1 MNNFTEGD
9 VFHERYKLLKYLG
22 GGELSEVWRVQDQLA
37 DIEVALKIYVRVGEV
52 GIRQFIKDFT
62 LTESLNHAYILKP
75 HHVDVCDRRPYLIL
89 KFCTKGSVSNKI
101 DETHEEYKPFD
112 EKEVA
117 TFMSQ
122 IGGALSYLHQ
132 NDILHRD
139 VKPDNILLADNGEY
153 LLTDFGI
160 SKKVKTTLT
169 KATSSTQVVS
179 FSRPY
184 APPEI
189 LTGSEDPKKDVF
201 SLGVTMYELLTE
213 DLPFDGNGGTV
224 LLMGGHIPDLPSKFS
239 PELNAI
245 IRQCMN
251 KEINLR
257 PSAQDLENY
266 GNTFLK
272 TGKWPA
278 LKTST
283 DNTKQ
288 KEISPKPAKPPK
300 SEGPSAMQQ
309 LGTTVSQKLSESS
322 KVIGSAVNKGV
333 ATSNEFLKNVSSNSD
348 KIWPK
353 HKLPILIGSGIVAL
367 IIIGI
372 LVFGGKSD
380 KPVVI
385 EVPKI
390 DSLQT
395 SVPTPSET
403 PAQTATDS
411 SPQQKYDSLM
421 AQAEMSFSLKDY
433 KNTMKLTSE
442 AWEAKN
448 DDAAKQLYEKAKKA
462 SNGETESVPDNKA
475 YLERANT
482 DMQNGSYKTA
492 LIFFKMACGNRPNRE
507 CKAKIEDCLSKM
519 NIKCL
524 ELLQQGKDAV
534 NSNKSKAMD
543 LFRQAKDL
551 SEAGDF
557 SVPQFNETYQ
567 YYLKRADRLYDNEEF
582 QDAKQWYQIAQSLN
596 NTSEVQQK
604 IQQCNK

>member
-9 VFHERYKLLKYLG
+9 IFHERYKLLKYLG

-62 LTESLNHAYILKP
+62 LTESLNHPYILKP

-101 DETHEEYKPFD
+101 DEGNEEYKPFD
-112 EKEVA
+112 EKDVA

-122 IGGALSYLHQ
+122 IGGALNYLHQ
-132 NDILHRD
+132 NQILHRD
-139 VKPDNILLADNGEY
+139 VKPDNILLGDNGEY

-160 SKKVKTTLT
+160 SKKAKTTLT

-189 LTGSEDPKKDVF
+189 LTGSEDPKKDIF

-224 LLMGGHIPDLPSKFS
+224 LLMGGHIPDLPSKFT

-245 IRQCMN
+245 IRQCMA

-257 PSAQDLENY
+257 PTSQDLEIY

-272 TGKWPA
+272 TSKWPI
-278 LKTST
+278 LKTSNT
-283 DNTKQ
+283 STKQ
-288 KEISPKPAKPPK
+288 KITGLKAIK
-300 SEGPSAMQQ
+300 SDGPSVIQQ
-309 LGTTVSQKLSESS
+309 FGNILSERS
-322 KVIGSAVNKGV
+322 KALVGTINKV
-333 ATSNEFLKNVSSNSD
+333 VETSNNFLKNITSNSD
-348 KIWPK
+348 KIWSQYK
-353 HKLPILIGSGIVAL
+353 TPILVSFGIVV
-367 IIIGI
+367 IITTSI
-372 LVFGGKSD
+372 LVFSKKNE
-380 KPVVI
+380 KPVV
-385 EVPKI
+385 VDAPKV
-390 DSLQT
+390 DTLQV
-395 SVPTPSET
+395 SIPTPREAPTEISLN
-403 PAQTATDS
+403 
-411 SPQQKYDSLM
+411 PQQKYDSLM

-433 KNTMKLTSE
+433 KNTMKLTKE
-442 AWEAKN
+442 ALENKN
-448 DDAAKQLYEKAKKA
+448 DEAAKQLYEKAKKA
-462 SNGETESVPDNKA
+462 SFGESESIPDNKA

-492 LIFFKMACGNRPNRE
+492 LIFYKMACGNKPNKE
-507 CKAKIEDCLSKM
+507 CKSKIEECLSKM

-534 NSNKSKAMD
+534 NNNKSKAID
-543 LFRQAKDL
+543 LFKQAKEL

-557 SVPQFNETYQ
+557 FVPQFNETYQ
-567 YYLKRADRLYDNEEF
+567 YYIKRADRLYDNEEF
-582 QDAKQWYQIAQSLN
+582 QDAKQWYQIAQVLN
-596 NTSEVQQK
+596 NTSDVQQK